1 MNQFRNGRITDAPAS
16 PPGHR
21 REEPSSVG
29 RFAHIAFRGRR
40 VALEVPFPWREKP
53 SPRPRAG
60 LCREEVAP
68 GQETPEARLIEQ
80 VVGSISLEREQYRL
94 TPLVRRIPACLRALR
109 TDSIEAAISLLDR
122 HPKLMPRALDALLIG
137 TTGFFRDEAVFNA
150 LENTFVPALA
160 AERWHPR
167 VWSAACSDGSE
178 LYSAAMMFALCGV
191 RGRGR
196 FLGTDCRASVLE
208 KARRGLCSDAALSGL
223 REPYRSMFVAAGREG
238 REISSELRS
247 GIEWK
252 AGDVLRDEVQGEWDL
267 IFCRNLAIYLHPE
280 AAECL
285 WAKLASALATGGILV
300 VGKAEKPRV
309 SCLRKAGPSIYRKIQ
324 ISSAKG

>member
-1 MNQFRNGRITDAPAS
+1 
-16 PPGHR
+16 
-21 REEPSSVG
+21 
-29 RFAHIAFRGRR
+29 
-40 VALEVPFPWREKP
+40 
-53 SPRPRAG
+53 
-60 LCREEVAP
+60 
-68 GQETPEARLIEQ
+68 
-80 VVGSISLEREQYRL
+80 
-94 TPLVRRIPACLRALR
+94 
-109 TDSIEAAISLLDR
+109 
-122 HPKLMPRALDALLIG
+122 
-137 TTGFFRDEAVFNA
+137 
-150 LENTFVPALA
+150 
-160 AERWHPR
+160 
-167 VWSAACSDGSE
+167 
-178 LYSAAMMFALCGV
+178 
-191 RGRGR
+191 
-196 FLGTDCRASVLE
+196 
-208 KARRGLCSDAALSGL
+208 
-223 REPYRSMFVAAGREG
+223 MFVAAGREG